1 MSAIQIVHDLT
12 NLQTEFDLKMQF
24 LEELNVKT
32 LKNKTFTGPGRK
44 MISIPLLKMEENTFD
59 EVIKVN
65 LRGTF
70 LTNQITA
77 NAMKEFNLKGSIVN
91 ISSVSGTFL

>member
-1 MSAIQIVHDLT
+1 
-12 NLQTEFDLKMQF
+12 
-24 LEELNVKT
+24 
-32 LKNKTFTGPGRK
+32 
-44 MISIPLLKMEENTFD
+44 MEENTFD

-91 ISSVSGTFL
+91 ISSVSGIPLWS